1 MNTVYINN
9 NFLAVCTHLICKRSG
24 NRISAFGSNICG
36 VDYLYEAMKHSI
48 RIGVDGIVTEIEPEN
63 GKDFQ
68 LDELYDLLGV
78 SIVEM
83 VFLPENLVMIVD
95 EEGALNDDRK
105 LNLKATELVTNAA
118 TKLGRMGTLIFGN
131 VAVINQN
138 QIK

>member
-1 MNTVYINN
+1 
-9 NFLAVCTHLICKRSG
+9 
-24 NRISAFGSNICG
+24 
-36 VDYLYEAMKHSI
+36 MKHSI

-118 TKLGRMGTLIFGN
+118 TRLGRMGTLIFGN